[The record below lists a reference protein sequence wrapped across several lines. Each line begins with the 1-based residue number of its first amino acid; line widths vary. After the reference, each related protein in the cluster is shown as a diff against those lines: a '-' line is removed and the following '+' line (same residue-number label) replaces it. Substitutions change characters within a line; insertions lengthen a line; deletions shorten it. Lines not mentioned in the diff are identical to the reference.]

1 MLGDTP
7 ISKVDH
13 AFGAFYAV
21 PRPAADADPIVRRSC
36 SWKQQQLHRQI
47 SQAKAEAEE
56 AFAALNGWKA
66 DGHSYFHP
74 DAIGRRNRK
83 PLYSEHE
90 LGLPDDSR
98 LFDHCINFRADGR
111 NAAVLAQPYGHVD
124 LDACQRWAAR
134 LGLAVH
140 LPPDPLAS
148 IHYPGWTYFVVIT
161 KAGVTV
167 KWLPDQDGRLA
178 ERWAARK
185 AAA

>member
-1 MLGDTP
+1 MAGTP
-7 ISKVDH
+7 PSSPSPT
-13 AFGAFYAV
+13 ATSTWM
-21 PRPAADADPIVRRSC
+21 PASA
-36 SWKQQQLHRQI
+36 
-47 SQAKAEAEE
+47 
-56 AFAALNGWKA
+56 G
-66 DGHSYFHP
+66 
-74 DAIGRRNRK
+74 
-83 PLYSEHE
+83 
-90 LGLPDDSR
+90 
-98 LFDHCINFRADGR
+98 
-111 NAAVLAQPYGHVD
+111 QPE
-124 LDACQRWAAR
+124 